1 MKRRTRLFPAMVF
14 FIIVSCA
21 VITVNIY
28 FPEKAVEEAYK
39 NLEKELMTP
48 GKDGTPEKK
57 NEGLPA
63 GKPESLIRF
72 DFVPAACAQ
81 EPGLAEKIS
90 DLVKRMPDVV
100 NAYREMGARIAE
112 TDTLRDSD
120 KVGEANNGLLV
131 PREGQLSPA
140 ERKVVNAENDNRE
153 TVMRG
158 MAKAIIR
165 INRLQEN
172 EQNLRQVL
180 PQATEEFAKIRRES
194 AKKGWWV
201 QAPDGNWRRK

>member
-1 MKRRTRLFPAMVF
+1 MKRRARLFTAAVF

-48 GKDGTPEKK
+48 GKGMPEKK
-57 NEGLPA
+57 SEEGSPA
-63 GKPESLIRF
+63 GNPESLFRF
-72 DFVPAACAQ
+72 DFIPSAYAQ
-81 EPGLAEKIS
+81 EPGLADKIS
-90 DLVKRMPDVV
+90 ELVKRMPDVV

-112 TDTLRDSD
+112 TDRLRDSGG
-120 KVGEANNGLLV
+120 VGEANDGLLV
-131 PREGQLSPA
+131 AREGQLSPA
-140 ERKVVNAENDNRE
+140 DKRVVDSENANRK

-172 EQNLRQVL
+172 EQNIRQVL

-194 AKKGWWV
+194 AKKGWWI
-201 QAPDGNWRRK
+201 QDSNGNWRRK

>member
-1 MKRRTRLFPAMVF
+1 MKRRLRLFTAAIL

-48 GKDGTPEKK
+48 GKGMPEKK
-57 NEGLPA
+57 EDGSPA

-72 DFVPAACAQ
+72 ELVPEAYAQ
-81 EPGLAEKIS
+81 EPALADKIS
-90 DLVKRMPDVV
+90 NLVKRMPDVV
-100 NAYREMGARIAE
+100 DAYRQMGARTAE
-112 TDTLRDSD
+112 TDGLRDSG
-120 KVGEANNGLLV
+120 KVGEANSGLLV
-131 PREGQLSPA
+131 AREGQLSTA
-140 ERKVVNAENDNRE
+140 EKKVVDSENENRR

-172 EQNLRQVL
+172 EQNIRQVL

-194 AKKGWWV
+194 AKKGWWI
-201 QAPDGNWRRK
+201 QDPSGNWRRK

>member
-1 MKRRTRLFPAMVF
+1 MKKRLRLFAAAVF
-14 FIIVSCA
+14 FVIVSCA

-48 GKDGTPEKK
+48 GKGMPEKK
-57 NEGLPA
+57 EDGSPA

-72 DFVPAACAQ
+72 ELVPEAYAQ
-81 EPGLAEKIS
+81 EPGLADKIS
-90 DLVKRMPDVV
+90 NLVKRMPDVV
-100 NAYREMGARIAE
+100 DAYRQMGARTAE
-112 TDTLRDSD
+112 TDGLRDSG
-120 KVGEANNGLLV
+120 KVGEANSGLLV
-131 PREGQLSPA
+131 AREGQLSTA
-140 ERKVVNAENDNRE
+140 GKKVVDSENENRR

-165 INRLQEN
+165 INRLRED
-172 EQNLRQVL
+172 EQNIRQVL

-194 AKKGWWV
+194 AKKGWWI
-201 QAPDGNWRRK
+201 QDPSGNWRRK

>member
-1 MKRRTRLFPAMVF
+1 MKRKIRLFPAAVF

-48 GKDGTPEKK
+48 GKGTIPEKK
-57 NEGLPA
+57 EGISPA

-72 DFVPAACAQ
+72 DFVPTAYAQ
-81 EPGLAEKIS
+81 EPGLAGQIS

-112 TDTLRDSD
+112 TDRLRDSGR
-120 KVGEANNGLLV
+120 VGEANNGLLV
-131 PREGQLSPA
+131 QREGQLSPA

-165 INRLQEN
+165 INRLREN
-172 EQNLRQVL
+172 EENIRQVL

-194 AKKGWWV
+194 AKKGWWI
-201 QAPDGNWRRK
+201 QAPDGNWRKK

>member
-1 MKRRTRLFPAMVF
+1 MKRRIRLFPAAVLF
-14 FIIVSCA
+14 VIVSCA

-48 GKDGTPEKK
+48 EKGVPGKK
-57 NEGLPA
+57 NEEGSPA
-63 GKPESLIRF
+63 GRPESRIRF
-72 DFVPAACAQ
+72 DFVPSAFAQ
-81 EPGLAEKIS
+81 EPGLADKIS
-90 DLVKRMPDVV
+90 ELVKQMPDVV

-112 TDTLRDSD
+112 TDRLRDSG
-120 KVGEANNGLLV
+120 KVGEENDGLLV
-131 PREGQLSPA
+131 VREGQLSPA
-140 ERKVVNAENDNRE
+140 ERKIVNAENENRK

-165 INRLQEN
+165 INRLREN
-172 EQNLRQVL
+172 EANIRQVL

-201 QAPDGNWRRK
+201 QDPDGNWRRK

>member
-1 MKRRTRLFPAMVF
+1 MKRRIRLFPAAIF

-48 GKDGTPEKK
+48 GKGTQEKK
-57 NEGLPA
+57 NDGSPA
-63 GKPESLIRF
+63 GKPEGFIRF
-72 DFVPAACAQ
+72 DLVPEAYAQ
-81 EPGLAEKIS
+81 EPGLADKIS
-90 DLVKRMPDVV
+90 ELVKRMPDVV
-100 NAYREMGARIAE
+100 NAYREMGSRIAE
-112 TDTLRDSD
+112 TDRLRDSGA
-120 KVGEANNGLLV
+120 VGEANNGLLIA
-131 PREGQLSPA
+131 REGQLSPA
-140 ERKVVNAENDNRE
+140 DKKVVDSENENRN
-153 TVMRG
+153 TVMLG

-172 EQNLRQVL
+172 EQNIRQVL

-194 AKKGWWV
+194 AKKGWWI
-201 QAPDGNWRRK
+201 QDSNGNWRRK

>member
-1 MKRRTRLFPAMVF
+1 MKRRIRLFPAAIF

-48 GKDGTPEKK
+48 EKSPQEKK
-57 NEGLPA
+57 NDGLPA
-63 GKPESLIRF
+63 GKPESFIRF
-72 DFVPAACAQ
+72 DFVAPAYAQ
-81 EPGLAEKIS
+81 EPGLADKIS
-90 DLVKRMPDVV
+90 ELVKRMPDVV
-100 NAYREMGARIAE
+100 DAYREMGSRIAK
-112 TDTLRDSD
+112 TDRLRDSGA
-120 KVGEANNGLLV
+120 VGEANNGLLV
-131 PREGQLSPA
+131 AREGQLSPA
-140 ERKVVNAENDNRE
+140 DKDIVVSENGNRN

-158 MAKAIIR
+158 MAKAIVR

-172 EQNLRQVL
+172 EQNIRQVL

-194 AKKGWWV
+194 AKKGWWI
-201 QAPDGNWRRK
+201 QDSNGNWSRK

>member
-1 MKRRTRLFPAMVF
+1 MKRRARLFPAAIF

-48 GKDGTPEKK
+48 GAGPQEKK
-57 NEGLPA
+57 NEGAPA

-72 DFVPAACAQ
+72 DFVSSAYAQ
-81 EPGLAEKIS
+81 EPGLADKIS
-90 DLVKRMPDVV
+90 ELVKRMPDVV
-100 NAYREMGARIAE
+100 NAYREMGSRIAE
-112 TDTLRDSD
+112 TDRLRDSGA
-120 KVGEANNGLLV
+120 VGEANNGLLV
-131 PREGQLSPA
+131 AREGQLSPA
-140 ERKVVNAENDNRE
+140 GKKVVDSENENRN
-153 TVMRG
+153 TVMLG

-172 EQNLRQVL
+172 EQNIRQVL

-194 AKKGWWV
+194 AKKGWWI
-201 QAPDGNWRRK
+201 QDSNGNWRRK